1 MQFPLLTAIFV
12 TLAGV
17 CIAVQAPINA
27 ALGREVQ
34 SPLAAAAISFGIGF
48 VLLTLGTLAMGQG
61 RAFLRAVSADWWMW
75 TGGVLGA
82 FYVWTM
88 VWSLPHLGTLTALC
102 ALALG
107 QIIAAILL
115 DRIGAFGLPVRDLSI
130 PRLLAALMVGGG
142 LILSRF

>member
-1 MQFPLLTAIFV
+1 MPYLLLAGLV

-27 ALGREVQ
+27 ALGRGVQ
-34 SPLAAAAISFGIGF
+34 SPLAAAAISFGVGFSILALAAIG
-48 VLLTLGTLAMGQG
+48 LGQG
-61 RAFLRAVSADWWMW
+61 RAFLRAGSMEWWMW
-75 TGGVLGA
+75 AGGALGA

-88 VWSLPHLGTLTALC
+88 VWTLPRLGALTALC

-107 QIIAAILL
+107 QILAAILL
-115 DRIGAFGLPVRDLSI
+115 DRTGAFGLPIREISL
-130 PRLLAALMVGGG
+130 PRALAALMVGGG